1 MGVLDSQKSKNKKLT
16 QKHQALFEKKEK
28 EMNHNHTPHPMALQR
43 SKYICVDVSI
53 EKKHVLGMNEKLVKK
68 QDKNSF
74 LGVATHSGCVIITS
88 ASKQVSDLFAR
99 S

>member
-68 QDKNSF
+68 QDKN
-74 LGVATHSGCVIITS
+74 A
-88 ASKQVSDLFAR
+88 D
-99 S
+99 